1 MVIAKPLVRAPNT
14 YSACWPGKVGWV
26 RIPSK
31 KISLAAASALA
42 NAFEARDLQEM
53 EIIGMHHTGERFCFH
68 LCATASISSVPWL
81 FLLLL
86 HLVSKLPT
94 TFSRKK
100 TQRSPR
106 HSCLNILFLSGI
118 YISNRKP
125 ILWFSDASFSITSA
139 VQLCCLVT
147 DCCITLVLKYF
158 GFANFKDEFLNCF
171 FNKSCFMTC
180 LK

>member
-26 RIPSK
+26 QIPSK

-53 EIIGMHHTGERFCFH
+53 EIFGMHRAGERLSFH
-68 LCATASISSVPWL
+68 LSATASISSVPWL
-81 FLLLL
+81 FLLYL
-86 HLVSKLPT
+86 HLVGKLPT
-94 TFSRKK
+94 TFTKKK

-125 ILWFSDASFSITSA
+125 ILRFSDASFSITSA
-139 VQLCCLVT
+139 LYRLLHNTCPE
-147 DCCITLVLKYF
+147 VLWVCKLQRWI
-158 GFANFKDEFLNCF
+158 FKLFF